1 MENLPLNGE
10 FKAEITLEGGT
21 GRTTVQSPANIRA
34 ENGVITA
41 EIVWSSPNYDL
52 MIVGDKEYKPLS
64 NENGQSVFMVEI
76 PSLDTPLD
84 IKAETVAMSAPH
96 IIEYTITVSC
106 EELRSESAST
116 SESGESSESKS
127 LTEEDMWSIVQSMM
141 SDENSGSGSEQVFYS
156 ATVGD
161 SDNKSG
167 GGIPPLAVVGISAAL
182 GAAVAYVAVTLGKKK
197 KK

>member
-21 GRTTVQSPANIRA
+21 GRTTIQSPANIRA

-41 EIVWSSPNYDL
+41 EIVWNSPNYDL

-64 NENGQSVFMVEI
+64 NENGQSVFAVEI

-106 EELRSESAST
+106 EELRSESAPGSSGSNSL
-116 SESGESSESKS
+116 SED
-127 LTEEDMWSIVQSMM
+127 DMWSVVQSMM
-141 SDENSGSGSEQVFYS
+141 SEETLGSGSGQVIYS
-156 ATVGD
+156 GTVAGQD
-161 SDNKSG
+161 TGSGGG

-182 GAAVAYVAVTLGKKK
+182 GAAVAYAAVTLGKKNK

>member
-1 MENLPLNGE
+1 MENLLISGE

-21 GRTTVQSPANIRA
+21 GRTTIQSPADISV

-52 MIVGDKEYKPLS
+52 MIVGDKEYKPVS

-96 IIEYTITVSC
+96 MIEYTITVSGK
-106 EELRSESAST
+106 EILTNSSNS
-116 SESGESSESKS
+116 SDLSGSSESRS
-127 LTEEDMWSIVQSMM
+127 LTEDEMWSIVQSMM
-141 SDENSGSGSEQVFYS
+141 SEETSGSGQVFYS
-156 ATVGD
+156 ATAA
-161 SDNKSG
+161 SPENKSSG
-167 GGIPPLAVVGISAAL
+167 SIPPLAVVGISAAL
-182 GAAVAYVAVTLGKKK
+182 GAAVAYVAVTLGKNKK
-197 KK
+197 K

>member
-1 MENLPLNGE
+1 MENLPISGE

-21 GRTTVQSPANIRA
+21 GRTTVQSPADISV

-52 MIVGDKEYKPLS
+52 MIVGDKEYKPIS
-64 NENGQSVFMVEI
+64 NENGQSVFIVEI

-116 SESGESSESKS
+116 SESSGSKS
-127 LTEEDMWSIVQSMM
+127 LTEEEAWSIVQSMM
-141 SDENSGSGSEQVFYS
+141 SDEISGSGSEQVFYS

-161 SDNKSG
+161 SETKSG